1 MGPEALGSMF
11 AAPAMIGAYAAAG
24 FIAFSYFLLTLD
36 RGRTNSPSKD
46 DTQAG
51 IKVVLFALII
61 AGVATTAG
69 GLDELLAYALGGFK
83 GGSVPIK
90 HALPTI
96 LVGGLTVLVAAKAF
110 LPRTNNSVHRQVERY
125 ALGALGFGFAMLALT
140 SLNGVLFDL
149 FNDGGWSATSASLAG
164 LVVGAAVA
172 GFCIPR
178 FGSLSGWVAPVAP
191 PPAMPPQQYPP
202 QGGGYPP
209 QGGGY
214 PPQGG
219 GYPPQGGGYPPQGGG
234 GYPPQ
239 GGGGYPPQGG
249 GYGR

>member
-1 MGPEALGSMF
+1 VGPEALGSMF
-11 AAPAMIGAYAAAG
+11 AAPGLFGAFAAAG

-36 RGRTNSPSKD
+36 RGRATSPSKD

-61 AGVATTAG
+61 AGVAMTAT

-83 GGSVPIK
+83 GGSAPIK

-96 LVGGLTVLVAAKAF
+96 LVGALTIVIAAKAF
-110 LPRTNNSVHRQVERY
+110 LPRTNNSAHRQVERY
-125 ALGALGFGFAMLALT
+125 ALGLLGFGYAMMALI
-140 SLNGVLFDL
+140 SLDGVLVSL
-149 FNDGGWSATSASLAG
+149 FNDGGWQMTSGSLAG
-164 LVVGAAVA
+164 LIVGVAVA
-172 GFCIPR
+172 GFSIPR
-178 FGSLSGWVAPVAP
+178 FGSLSGWTAPVAP
-191 PPAMPPQQYPP
+191 APPMPQQYPP

-239 GGGGYPPQGG
+239 GGGYPPQGG
-249 GYGR
+249 YGR

>member
-11 AAPAMIGAYAAAG
+11 AAPAMLGAFAAAG

-61 AGVATTAG
+61 AGVATAAG
-69 GLDELLAYALGGFK
+69 GLHELLAYALGGFK
-83 GGSVPIK
+83 GGSGPVKQAMPP
-90 HALPTI
+90 L
-96 LVGGLTVLVAAKAF
+96 LVGALLVVIAAKAF
-110 LPRTNNSVHRQVERY
+110 LPRTNNSAHRQVERY
-125 ALGALGFGFAMLALT
+125 ALGLLGFGFAMMTLTALD
-140 SLNGVLFDL
+140 GVLVSL
-149 FNDGGWSATSASLAG
+149 FNDGGWQMTSSSLAG
-164 LVVGAAVA
+164 VVVGIVVA

-178 FGSLSGWVAPVAP
+178 FGSISGWTAPAP
-191 PPAMPPQQYPP
+191 PPPQMPQQYPP
-202 QGGGYPP
+202 QGGYPP
-209 QGGGY
+209 QGY

-234 GYPPQ
+234 GYP
-239 GGGGYPPQGG
+239 
-249 GYGR
+249 R

>member
-1 MGPEALGSMF
+1 MLGAF
-11 AAPAMIGAYAAAG
+11 AAAG

-51 IKVVLFALII
+51 IKVVLFALVI
-61 AGVATTAG
+61 AGVAMTAA
-69 GLDELLAYALGGFK
+69 GLTEFLSFALGGFK
-83 GGSVPIK
+83 GGSGPVK

-96 LVGGLTVLVAAKAF
+96 LVGALTVVVAAKAF
-110 LPRTNNSVHRQVERY
+110 LPRTNNSTHRQVERY
-125 ALGALGFGFAMLALT
+125 ALGLLGFAYAMMAIVALD
-140 SLNGVLFDL
+140 GVLVDL
-149 FNDGGWSATSASLAG
+149 FNDQPWAVTSSSLSG
-164 LVVGAAVA
+164 LVVGIVVA
-172 GFCIPR
+172 GFSIPR
-178 FGSLSGWVAPVAP
+178 FGSLSGWTAPVAP
-191 PPAMPPQQYPP
+191 PPPQMPQQGYPP

-234 GYPPQ
+234 YPPQ
-239 GGGGYPPQGG
+239 GGGYPPQGG
-249 GYGR
+249 YGR